1 MKKIKNWLVGLLAL
15 SLSVAASAQFAPGQI
30 LTAAQLNTA
39 FANVLPIAGGTL
51 TGPLTV
57 PTLTATT
64 ALNTAHA
71 NITGGTISGLSSP
84 LPQASGGTNC
94 ATASGTCLDNITAF
108 NSTGLMRR
116 TGAGAYSLGTPVSIG
131 EGGTGATTQAGAL
144 AAVLGSSTVP
154 IANGGTGASTQA
166 TALTA
171 LLGSSTVPIA
181 NGGTGATSIT
191 APGGAFD
198 TLCSSTIGQMWVRL
212 TSAWGCSALGYANPV
227 WWGADPTGV
236 AVSTSAF
243 NSAVSSLG
251 SSGGLVWVPAGTFL
265 ISSLTIPTASVT
277 IAGSGASA
285 TTLKTNSATAD
296 VLTFSSTGGYVRD
309 LQMAASATRTG
320 GAYIKSANGVIAR
333 DLNLTGYFV
342 GMSIQ
347 GASPSSLAVGAQL
360 LNINAF
366 LPAIGAGAALA
377 IFENYSNAVVRNVI
391 GSGTASGQ
399 QPDYGLVF
407 KNGDTAFVSDT
418 NITRHGYALAV
429 TPGTGENNYSFNAS
443 NNDFDS
449 AGVISGSI
457 NAASCLI
464 QPTGNGNVYE
474 SHFSNIWCG
483 LAVGDGATIGS
494 TGTGF
499 VDGMHWVAGIFD
511 GNGGSGFHI
520 TSNVKNWSAIGGH
533 AAGNG
538 GAGYYVAQASTDW
551 RIIGVQAGP
560 VAQRGSNTSTG
571 INVGAAASNNY
582 VISHNDVC
590 GNTGGT
596 IFDGG
601 TGTTKYITQNSCY
614 NPLNASVSVGASPFT
629 WTNAT
634 GAAVTAIVTGGTV
647 SSITL
652 GGSTVAA
659 ATNTSVAVP
668 PGQAIVITYSSAPTL
683 TYKGF

>member
-15 SLSVAASAQFAPGQI
+15 SLAMAASAQFAPGQI

-71 NITGGTISGLSSP
+71 NITGGTIGGLSSP

-94 ATASGTCLDNITAF
+94 AAASGTCLDNITGF
-108 NSTGLMRR
+108 NSTGLIRR
-116 TGAGAYSLGTPVSIG
+116 TGAGVYSFGTTVSIG

-154 IANGGTGASTQA
+154 IANGGTGASTQV

-236 AVSTSAF
+236 ALSTSAF

-251 SSGGLVWVPAGTFL
+251 SIGGLVWVPAGTFL
-265 ISSLTIPTASVT
+265 IGSLTIPTAGVT

-309 LQMAASATRTG
+309 LQMAASVTRTG

-342 GMSIQ
+342 GMSVQ

-360 LNINAF
+360 MNVNTFA
-366 LPAIGAGAALA
+366 PAVGAGSALA
-377 IFENYSNAVVRNVI
+377 IFENYANAVVRNVI
-391 GSGTASGQ
+391 GTGTASGQ

-418 NITRHGYALAV
+418 NVTRHGYALAV
-429 TPGTGENNYSFNAS
+429 IPGAGENNYSFNAS
-443 NNDFDS
+443 NSDFDS
-449 AGVISGSI
+449 AGVISGSL

-464 QPTGNGNVYE
+464 QPSGNGNIYE

-483 LAVGDGATIGS
+483 LAASDGATIGS

-538 GAGYYVAQASTDW
+538 GAGYYVSQASTDW

-571 INVGAAASNNY
+571 INIGAAASNNY

-590 GNTGGT
+590 GNAGGT

-614 NPLNASVSVGASPFT
+614 NPLNASVPVGASPFT